1 VAKRIKS
8 LLFITAILVSLALA
22 SDKVFTE
29 YNAQPD
35 ANRVLISWIT
45 SDESL
50 VKHFIIKRSQNDSDY
65 IELQVINKKGPGTRY
80 EYYDNEVL
88 FKNNGVV
95 FYKILAV
102 KNDGTVLISSESMM
116 VHPNISGIFRTWG
129 AIKAMFR

>member
-1 VAKRIKS
+1 MSNRIQKYI
-8 LLFITAILVSLALA
+8 LITFILVTLALA
-22 SDKVFTE
+22 SDNVFSE

-45 SDESL
+45 SDESQ
-50 VKHFIIKRSQNDSDY
+50 VKQFIIKRSQNDSEY
-65 IELQVINKKGPGTRY
+65 IELQVVNKKGPGTRY

-102 KNDGTVLISSESMM
+102 KTDGTVLVSSESMM